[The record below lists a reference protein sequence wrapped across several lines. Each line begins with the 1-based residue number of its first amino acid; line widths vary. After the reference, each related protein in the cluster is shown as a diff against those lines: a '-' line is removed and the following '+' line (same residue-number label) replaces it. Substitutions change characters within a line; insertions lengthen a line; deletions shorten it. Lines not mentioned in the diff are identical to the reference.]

1 MKKKLILIGAGGHS
15 QSVIESLDKKRYV
28 VCGFVDNIKKGK
40 YMNLPIFGDKIID
53 IDNYKRYVYFVSIG
67 DVYARK
73 EWFDKLKSL
82 NLTII
87 NIIDKT
93 ANISKNVKMGVGN
106 FFGKY
111 SIVNSGATIGDN
123 NIINSKA
130 LVEHACILNNHIHIS
145 TNATINGDTVVE
157 DLVFFGST
165 AVANGQ
171 LKIGKNSVVGSGS
184 VVIRDVE
191 PFTTVVG
198 VPARIIKRNIFDN

>member
-1 MKKKLILIGAGGHS
+1 MICPFCKK
-15 QSVIESLDKKRYV
+15 
-28 VCGFVDNIKKGK
+28 DN
-40 YMNLPIFGDKIID
+40 D
-53 IDNYKRYVYFVSIG
+53 
-67 DVYARK
+67 
-73 EWFDKLKSL
+73 
-82 NLTII
+82 
-87 NIIDKT
+87 
-93 ANISKNVKMGVGN
+93 
-106 FFGKY
+106 
-111 SIVNSGATIGDN
+111 
-123 NIINSKA
+123 
-130 LVEHACILNNHIHIS
+130 IHIS